1 MLTKTE
7 IQKLEKYF
15 QSLMNTQGLYIKEG
29 NSNDAPAEVYKASE
43 FLGVIYKNEDEGEIS
58 YDFHL
63 TILPEDLS
71 EGK

>member
-15 QSLMNTQGLYIKEG
+15 QSLMNTQSLYLKE
-29 NSNDAPAEVYKASE
+29 STSDDAPAELYKASE
-43 FLGVIYKNEDEGEIS
+43 FVGVIYKNEDEGEVS

-63 TILPEDLS
+63 SVLPEDL
-71 EGK
+71 